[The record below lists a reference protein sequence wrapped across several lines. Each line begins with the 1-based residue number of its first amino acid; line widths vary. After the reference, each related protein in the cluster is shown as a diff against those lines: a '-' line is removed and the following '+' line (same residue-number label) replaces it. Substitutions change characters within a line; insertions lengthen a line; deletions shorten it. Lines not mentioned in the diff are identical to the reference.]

1 MTQEQAIKRVLEIAD
16 AEVGYREKASNKDL
30 DGNTNNGS
38 NNWTKYSRDLDAVGY
53 YNGRKN
59 GPSGDWCDIFVD
71 WCVWKAFS
79 PLGYSLRT
87 CQQILYQPEKSLGA
101 GTGYSAQYFKANNA
115 FVNVPQVGDQIF
127 FRTTAG
133 VICHTGIVE
142 TVGDSW
148 IQTIEG
154 NSANMVA
161 RHVYNTRDRYI
172 AGYGIPKWS
181 LVSDTVPTPVK
192 PSKPTNPKTGVITVE
207 TRELSKGSTGQAVK
221 SMQLLLIGN
230 GFSCG
235 SYGADGDFGDATKGA
250 LMAYQKK
257 MKLTQ
262 DGICGQKTWNKLING

>member
-1 MTQEQAIKRVLEIAD
+1 MTQEQAIKRVLKIAD

-30 DGNTNNGS
+30 DSNTNNGS
-38 NNWTKYSRDLDAVGY
+38 NNWTKYARDLDAVGY

-59 GPSGDWCDIFVD
+59 GPSGEWCDIFVD

-87 CQQILYQPEKSLGA
+87 CQKILYQPEKSLGA

-115 FVNVPQVGDQIF
+115 FVNGPQVGDQIF
-127 FRTTAG
+127 FCTTAG

-142 TVGDSW
+142 TVGDTW

-154 NSANMVA
+154 NANNMVG
-161 RHVYNTRDRYI
+161 RHVYNIRDRAI
-172 AGYGIPKWS
+172 AGYGIPNWG
-181 LVSDTVPTPVK
+181 LVSDSNPAPTPK
-192 PSKPTNPKTGVITVE
+192 PKDEVVTVE
-207 TRELSKGSTGQAVK
+207 TKELSKGSKGQPVK
-221 SMQLLLIGN
+221 SMQLLLIGY

-250 LMAYQKK
+250 LMAFQKK

-262 DGICGQKTWNKLING
+262 DGICGAKTWTKLING